1 MNTLNDRVRSWH
13 ECLYKL
19 LPDSSS
25 TSPRLRKRFKAGQEV
40 HGVIEG
46 MFPWAA
52 NERRGRYVDE
62 TLPFTIDY
70 HPDIWDRAGS
80 RVWEIKPVGWFFTH
94 YEYCVAQL
102 SGYMHFTRASLAGFM
117 LYRLRRWDGGRM
129 MTVDDIEGPW
139 PYVPPTF
146 NSWEF
151 LRKVAMESDTMLL
164 MQGR

>member
-1 MNTLNDRVRSWH
+1 
-13 ECLYKL
+13 
-19 LPDSSS
+19 
-25 TSPRLRKRFKAGQEV
+25 
-40 HGVIEG
+40 

>member
-25 TSPRLRKRFKAGQEV
+25 TSPRLWKRFKAGQEV

-117 LYRLRRWDGGRM
+117 LYRLRKWDGGRM

-139 PYVPPTF
+139 PYVPPAF

-151 LRKVAMESDTMLL
+151 LRKVAMESDNLLL